1 MRDNRTML
9 LLIGSLFAGLAA
21 LVHVYIFVLESVRWT
36 LPSTRRIFGT
46 TAETAEVTR
55 PLAFNQGFYNLFLAI
70 EVALGVVLLAVDGTS
85 STPHAVGLALTL
97 FGVGSMLAAA
107 LVLLTRGAKYTRAA
121 ITQGALPLIAAV
133 LLLVG

>member
-1 MRDNRTML
+1 MTA
-9 LLIGSLFAGLAA
+9 LIGLVVAALAA
-21 LVHVYIFVLESVRWT
+21 LLHVYIWVMESITWRK
-36 LPSTRRIFGT
+36 PSTWRRF
-46 TAETAEVTR
+46 AVRDQDAADLLQ
-55 PLAFNQGFYNLFLAI
+55 PMAFNQGFYNLFLAI